1 MDDSVRRQAGT
12 VVSKGRG
19 GQVDQIGALGK
30 ADRPPGP
37 PVHGDGMIW
46 VNAANGLCRLTGVE
60 MALTKCRS
68 PASDWQQGEVDVR
81 HFLECKVRTCVSRIP
96 APAGALD
103 KKAERGSAVR
113 APRVSPTIVVRG
125 QGAYP
130 QTAKLYEI
138 TRFNLAELHTASG
151 DWLKQRAR
159 TSRGDENRRGWDQS
173 KRRQMGVVGV

>member
-1 MDDSVRRQAGT
+1 MDDSARRQAGT

-19 GQVDQIGALGK
+19 GQIDQVGALGK

-37 PVHGDGMIW
+37 PVHRDGMIW

-68 PASDWQQGEVDVR
+68 PSADWHQGDVDVR
-81 HFLECKVRTCVSRIP
+81 HLLECNVGTCVSWIP

-103 KKAERGSAVR
+103 KKAKRGSTMR
-113 APRVSPTIVVRG
+113 APRVSPTIMVRG

-138 TRFNLAELHTASG
+138 TRFNLTELHTASG
-151 DWLKQRAR
+151 DWLKQGAR
-159 TSRGDENRRGWDQS
+159 TSRGDENRRSWDQS
-173 KRRQMGVVGV
+173 KRRQMGVVGM